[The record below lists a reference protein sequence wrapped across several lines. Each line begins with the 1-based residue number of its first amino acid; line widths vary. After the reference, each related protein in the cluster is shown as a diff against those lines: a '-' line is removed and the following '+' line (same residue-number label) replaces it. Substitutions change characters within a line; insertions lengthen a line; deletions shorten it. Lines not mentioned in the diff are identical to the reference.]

1 MGDMNI
7 DQLASQFKALS
18 EPVRLRILYLLLEHD
33 EVCVCDLVQSL
44 SLTQS
49 VVSRHLAYLKNNQ
62 LIESRREGTWVYY
75 KIKNSQI
82 DITEQLLTNFADFG
96 KTSSE
101 LSQDLKQMQT
111 STASCC

>member
-1 MGDMNI
+1 MTI
-7 DQLASQFKALS
+7 DQLASQFKAFS
-18 EPVRLRILYLLLEHD
+18 EPVRLRILYLLLENE

-62 LIESRREGTWVYY
+62 LIESRREGTWVHY
-75 KIKNSQI
+75 KIKASQI
-82 DITEQLLTNFADFG
+82 DIIRSLLNNFADFG

-101 LSQDLKQMQT
+101 LSHDLKQMNA
-111 STASCC
+111 SSLSCC